1 MQAPLCFANPVM
13 LELWLRADQGSAAA
27 KCGNPCR
34 DCQPGY
40 QTRMKRAG
48 RCAHP
53 ETMFTFD
60 AEGGVYG
67 YWPKEPA

>member
-1 MQAPLCFANPVM
+1 MQAPLCFASQDLFRLWATAPVAV
-13 LELWLRADQGSAAA
+13 R
-27 KCGNPCR
+27 CTNPCR

-53 ETMFTFD
+53 ETMFALD
-60 AEGGVYG
+60 EEGAVYG
-67 YWPKEPA
+67 YWPRAS